1 MGLAVVRATGRG
13 RGGPRMSTTDSRERQ
28 EQNLMKS
35 LEMVSDLNMATCAV
49 YLRKE

>member
-1 MGLAVVRATGRG
+1 VRAGGGGR
-13 RGGPRMSTTDSRERQ
+13 PRMSTTDSRERQ

-49 YLRKE
+49 YLMTE